1 MASQTQT
8 LIQKIQSRSAEIGVI
23 GLGYV
28 GLPLVLRFAEEKFS
42 VTGFDIDKDK
52 TNQLNSGKSY
62 IKHIPDSQIKRLTQT
77 NTFEATTDYS
87 RIKDMDCILI
97 CVPTPLNDNKEPDLT
112 YINKTSR
119 QIAQHMRKH
128 QLISLES
135 TTYPGTTREIL
146 LPCFEEN
153 GFQVGEDFYLVYSP
167 EREDPANKK
176 YNTKN
181 IPKVV
186 GGITSSCNE
195 LGKALYQQI
204 VDTVVP
210 VSSTEVAELTKL
222 LENIYRS
229 VNIALVNE
237 LKVLSDKM
245 GIDIWEVIQ
254 ASSTKPFGFKSFYPG
269 PGLGGHCIP
278 IDPFYL
284 SWKAREFDFN
294 TRFIELAGEVNTS
307 MPGYVISKL
316 SDALNSKAKCIRG
329 SKILVLGVAYKKD
342 IDDIRESPAVEIID
356 RLKKKGAEVFF
367 HDPYVSRI
375 RNMRKYDLDFK
386 ASELSEA
393 TLKNMDAVLI
403 VTDHSDYDYEWI
415 VENSQVV
422 VDTRNATHNVKSG
435 QEKIVK
441 A

>member
-1 MASQTQT
+1 MKQS
-8 LIQKIQSRSAEIGVI
+8 LLNKIESHSAHIGVI

-28 GLPLVLRFAEEKFS
+28 GLPLVLRFTEENFT
-42 VTGFDIDKDK
+42 VTGFDIDKEK
-52 TNQLNSGKSY
+52 VRRLNSGKSY
-62 IKHIPDSQIKRLTQT
+62 IKHIPESKIEELIQT
-77 NTFEATTDYS
+77 HKFSATTDFS
-87 RIKDMDCILI
+87 KLKDTDCILI

-112 YINKTSR
+112 YIKNTAE
-119 QIAQHMRKH
+119 QIARHMRKN

-135 TTYPGTTREIL
+135 TTYPGTTREEL
-146 LPCFEEN
+146 LPLFEEK
-153 GFQVGEDFYLVYSP
+153 GLKPGEDFYLIYSP

-176 YNTKN
+176 YSTQN

-186 GGITSSCNE
+186 GGITPTCLE
-195 LGKALYQQI
+195 LGKTLYQQI

-245 GIDIWEVIQ
+245 GIDIWEVIE
-254 ASSTKPFGFKSFYPG
+254 ASSTKPFGYKPFYPG

-284 SWKAREFDFN
+284 SWKARELNFS

-307 MPGYVISKL
+307 MPEYVISKL
-316 SDALNSKAKCIRG
+316 SDALNNQKKCIRD
-329 SKILVLGVAYKKD
+329 SKILILGVAYKKD
-342 IDDIRESPAVEIID
+342 IDDIRESPAVEIMD
-356 RLKKKGAEVFF
+356 RLKNKGAQIYY
-367 HDPYVSRI
+367 HDPHVPRI
-375 RNMRKYDLDFK
+375 HNMRKYDLDIK
-386 ASELSEA
+386 SSGLNEKL
-393 TLKNMDAVLI
+393 LGQMDAVLI
-403 VTDHSDYDYEWI
+403 ITDHSSYDYEWI
-415 VENSQVV
+415 VQNSSLIL
-422 VDTRNATHNVKSG
+422 DTRNATRNVSSNRH
-435 QEKIVK
+435 KIIK